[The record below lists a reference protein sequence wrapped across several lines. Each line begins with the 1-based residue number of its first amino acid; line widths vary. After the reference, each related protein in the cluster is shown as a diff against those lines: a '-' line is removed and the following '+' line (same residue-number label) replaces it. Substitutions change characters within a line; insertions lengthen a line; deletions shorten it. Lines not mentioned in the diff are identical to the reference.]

1 MTENKFKLIIGS
13 TGDNERQKEDYYA
26 TDPIAAKWLMQIENL
41 SNNIWECACG
51 DGHLAKV
58 FADCGYNVKATD
70 LIQRSYGCGGVDFL
84 KQTDVFD
91 GDIVTNPPF
100 RHAEDFIKHGLELL
114 PEGKLL
120 CLFLKVQ
127 FLEGQKRKM
136 LFAQHPP
143 KKVWVS
149 SSRIQCSRN
158 GDFEHFNAST
168 IAYAWYVWEKGY
180 VGDTTI
186 GWFN

>member
-70 LIQRSYGCGGVDFL
+70 LIQRSYGCGGGGL
-84 KQTDVFD
+84 PTRKQAV
-91 GDIVTNPPF
+91 
-100 RHAEDFIKHGLELL
+100 
-114 PEGKLL
+114 
-120 CLFLKVQ
+120 
-127 FLEGQKRKM
+127 
-136 LFAQHPP
+136 
-143 KKVWVS
+143 
-149 SSRIQCSRN
+149 
-158 GDFEHFNAST
+158 
-168 IAYAWYVWEKGY
+168 
-180 VGDTTI
+180 
-186 GWFN
+186 